1 MSKTRNEAR
10 QRRQRRVRGK
20 VSGTADKPRLNVYR
34 SLANIYAQL
43 IDDGPGHTLVS
54 ASTID
59 PEVVKQIDG
68 LNGVARAKV
77 VGKVLAE
84 RARQAGA
91 DLDEAAEITNEELL
105 EGFSLE
111 EKVLLKRLLRD
122 FRG

>member
-1 MSKTRNEAR
+1 MSKSRNEAR
-10 QRRQRRVRGK
+10 QRRHRRVRGK

-34 SLANIYAQL
+34 SLANMYAQL

-68 LNGVARAKV
+68 LNGVAQAKI

-84 RARQAGA
+84 RAKQAGITTVVFDRSGYRYHGRVQA
-91 DLDEAAEITNEELL
+91 LAEASREAGLQ
-105 EGFSLE
+105 F
-111 EKVLLKRLLRD
+111 
-122 FRG
+122 